1 MKSAVMVG
9 SGVGVKLSNP
19 SSHPQS
25 AEREFFLIPI
35 SSAYAGDHGLGHGGM
50 PNSG

>member
-1 MKSAVMVG
+1 MVG
-9 SGVGVKLSNP
+9 SGVEVKLSNP

-35 SSAYAGDHGLGHGGM
+35 SSFQTLLGRRSHTGQEAQ
-50 PNSG
+50 